1 MIVNEQWSEQ
11 VDEFEGAPDDG
22 GIAQQ
27 LADSHRD
34 EHNPHIGSHVAQGYA
49 NGGTQHGNEG
59 EEAHP
64 RATVLHKVE
73 RAVEFFL
80 AHTGISLDP
89 LDFPQVTDVV
99 TRHAAAHVA
108 RQRDK
113 QAGDGIH
120 VQRTHTRNNQRLAA
134 ERDDAAGE
142 ERPQEQAQVTPL
154 GKELDEGV

>member
-11 VDEFEGAPDDG
+11 VDELEGAPDDG

-27 LADSHRD
+27 LADGHRD
-34 EHNPHIGSHVAQGYA
+34 EYNPNVGSHIAQGNA
-49 NGGTQHGNEG
+49 DGGAQHGDEG

-64 RATVLHKVE
+64 RATVLHEVE
-73 RAVEFFL
+73 RAVKFFF
-80 AHTGISLDP
+80 AHTGIFLDP

-99 TRHAAAHVA
+99 TRHATAHVA

-120 VQRTHTRNNQRLAA
+120 VQGTHTRHDQRLAA

-142 ERPQEQAQVTPL
+142 E
-154 GKELDEGV
+154 